1 MPCVVAWMDLEIVT
15 LSEVKEKQIS
25 YGITYMWNLKNG
37 TNEPIYKTEIESD
50 VENKFMITK
59 GEGRRG

>member
-1 MPCVVAWMDLEIVT
+1 MPCVVAWMDLEIFT

-25 YGITYMWNLKNG
+25 YGITYMWNPKIG

>member
-1 MPCVVAWMDLEIVT
+1 
-15 LSEVKEKQIS
+15 
-25 YGITYMWNLKNG
+25 MWNLKIG